1 MALPDDL
8 VERNGV
14 QMRPLPVA
22 ERLERDGPGLARR
35 WAWLVILVIGVGLF
49 VLMRLLYVSTGNP
62 NLFPSLLLLAASVMP
77 ASFAAF
83 LFGLHLEFQ
92 HGPGTILC
100 VALLGGVVGVL
111 AAGLLEYDTLR
122 GLGVLPGIAV
132 AIIEETAKLLV
143 PAAFLL
149 LSRRPVRLA
158 DGLILGVACGAGFA
172 VLETLGYSSV
182 EIIRSH
188 ENLGQ
193 VIQLLL
199 ERGLFSPATH
209 MTWTGLTATALWFA
223 VGCRWKRYSW
233 AIFAGVFA
241 VAVGLHALWDST
253 TTLGGYI
260 VLAAISLSSMGV
272 FIRVAATRPLARM
285 AMAEARAS
293 SGEADQPTDAGRSS

>member
-1 MALPDDL
+1 
-8 VERNGV
+8 
-14 QMRPLPVA
+14 MRPQLV
-22 ERLERDGPGLARR
+22 RR
-35 WAWLVILVIGVGLF
+35 WAWLIILVVGVSLF
-49 VLMRLLYVSTGNP
+49 QLMRLLYTSTGNP

-77 ASFAAF
+77 ASFGAF
-83 LFGLHLEFQ
+83 LYGLRLEFQ
-92 HGPGTILC
+92 QGPGTILC

-122 GLGVLPGIAV
+122 GLGVLPGVAV
-132 AIIEETAKLLV
+132 AMIEEAAKLLV

-149 LSRRPVRLA
+149 VSRRPVRLA

-193 VIQLLL
+193 VVQLLL

-223 VGCRWKRYSW
+223 VGCRWKRHSGV
-233 AIFAGVFA
+233 ILAGVFA
-241 VAVGLHALWDST
+241 VVVCLHALWDST
-253 TTLGGYI
+253 TTLGVYI
-260 VLAAISLSSMGV
+260 VLAAISLTSMGV
-272 FIRVAATRPLARM
+272 FVRVAAARPLARI
-285 AMAEARAS
+285 AAAEARAS
-293 SGEADQPTDAGRSS
+293 AGEADQPTDAGR